1 MQGEWM
7 GNRGTR
13 KGLNMHKSRWRWL
26 RAFVFLPCIFG
37 MVVTSGHAQV
47 SKPYVEESLAQP
59 SRDVPWREYQLQE
72 FLLKRIPPLPAATT
86 PAAWSA
92 EEERVRQHVLNDIA
106 YHGWPRE
113 WVDAAPQFEE
123 VGIIET
129 SHGYRIHKL
138 RFEVVPGFYSTALL
152 YEPAKITGRVPA
164 ILNLLGHEP
173 DGIGVEYEQKRCIN
187 FAKRGIIA
195 LDVEFIGFGELTN
208 PENAHD
214 FASQLNLVGSNA
226 LGIFYLSMRRGLD
239 YLNGLPQVDTTR
251 IGVTGLSGG
260 GWQTVMLSALDP
272 RVAVA
277 VEVAGIGSRESNTTH
292 PVDTDEIEEDAPD
305 LMQGEDYPELLAL
318 RAPRPTMVIHNATD
332 SCCFRAP
339 MVKPYLYDQVKP
351 FFQLYGM
358 PDNLAWR
365 EDLYPGTHNYQ
376 LDNRNQ
382 AYRFFS
388 AHFKLPI
395 LDGEIH
401 SDDEIRTPQEL
412 AIGVP
417 ADNLTF
423 VTLARKLAQQIHHE
437 AAPADGEA
445 RQTWAKAER
454 EKLESVVRYA
464 PVSTVRALRVDN
476 GRAFD
481 FRTLTYRFDFSNELS
496 ANGIL
501 FREEAAPENAPAVI
515 VLDDKGYKA
524 ATDMVAPHVDRGE
537 QVLALDLFFNG
548 DQLPDRG
555 AWELLTDS
563 SGARPLGLE
572 AAQLVAI
579 ASWLR
584 FTTGQ
589 PVQVET
595 DGIRNQ
601 VIALTAAAIAP
612 EDFSAVVNRSG
623 MKSLGYLIDTPVPF
637 RSAPELF
644 CLDLYRYFDI
654 DMLAALAAPGK
665 IVALN
670 SLR

>member
-1 MQGEWM
+1 MDSASARRSLITVGILPFLF
-7 GNRGTR
+7 GTE
-13 KGLNMHKSRWRWL
+13 
-26 RAFVFLPCIFG
+26 
-37 MVVTSGHAQV
+37 VVSIYAQV
-47 SKPYVEESLAQP
+47 SKPYVEQALAQA
-59 SRDVPWREYQLQE
+59 SRDVPSRQYQLQE
-72 FLLKRIPPLPAATT
+72 FLLKRIPQLPVPAT
-86 PAAWSA
+86 PASWSA
-92 EEERVRQHVLNDIA
+92 EEERIRKHVLDDLV
-106 YHGWPRE
+106 YHGWPRD
-113 WVDAAPQFEE
+113 WIDAAPQFEE
-123 VGIIET
+123 MGIIET
-129 SHGYRIHKL
+129 THGYRIHKL
-138 RFEVVPGFYSTALL
+138 RFEVVPGFHSTALL
-152 YEPAKITGRVPA
+152 YEPTKIVGRVPA

-195 LDVEFIGFGELTN
+195 LDLEFIGFGELAN
-208 PENAHD
+208 PGNAHD

-226 LGIFYLSMRRGLD
+226 LGLFYLSMRRGLD
-239 YLNGLPQVDTTR
+239 YLSGLQQVDTSR

-277 VEVAGIGSRESNTTH
+277 VEVAGIGSRESNLTH

-305 LMQGEDYPELLAL
+305 LMQQQDYPELIAL
-318 RAPRPTMVIHNATD
+318 RAPRPTMEIHNGTD

-339 MVKPYLYDQVKP
+339 LVKPYIYDQVKP
-351 FFQLYGM
+351 FFQLYGA
-358 PDNLAWR
+358 PDNLAWS
-365 EDLYPGTHNYQ
+365 ENLYPGTHNYQ
-376 LDNRNQ
+376 LENRNQ

-388 AHFKLPI
+388 TYFKLPL
-395 LDGEIH
+395 LDGEIY

-412 AIGVP
+412 SIGVP

-423 VTLARKLAQQIHHE
+423 VTLARHLAKQIHHE
-437 AAPADGEA
+437 PPSTDSEA
-445 RQTWAKAER
+445 RQAWTKAER
-454 EKLESVVRYA
+454 QKLESVVRYE
-464 PVSTVRALRVDN
+464 PVSIVRALRVDN
-476 GRAFD
+476 DRAFD
-481 FRTLTYRFDFSNELS
+481 FRTLSYRFDFSNELS

-501 FREEAAPENAPAVI
+501 LREEAAPEDAAATI

-524 ATDMVAPHVDRGE
+524 ATNRVTQYLDRGE

-548 DQLPDRG
+548 DLLPDRG
-555 AWELLTDS
+555 SWELLTDS

-579 ASWLR
+579 ARWLHS
-584 FTTGQ
+584 TTGK

-595 DGIRNQ
+595 VGIRNQ

-612 EDFSAVVNRSG
+612 EDFSLVTSANG
-623 MKSLGYLIDTPVPF
+623 MKTLSYLIDTPVPF

-654 DMLAALAAPGK
+654 DTLEALAAPTK
-665 IVALN
+665 IVALS

>member
-1 MQGEWM
+1 
-7 GNRGTR
+7 
-13 KGLNMHKSRWRWL
+13 
-26 RAFVFLPCIFG
+26 
-37 MVVTSGHAQV
+37 VVSIYAQV
-47 SKPYVEESLAQP
+47 SKPYVEQALAQA
-59 SRDVPWREYQLQE
+59 SRDVTSRQYQLQE
-72 FLLKRIPPLPAATT
+72 FLLKRIPQLPVPAT
-86 PAAWSA
+86 PASWNA
-92 EEERVRQHVLNDIA
+92 EEERIRKHVLDDLV
-106 YHGWPRE
+106 YHGWPRD
-113 WVDAAPQFEE
+113 WIDAAPQFEE
-123 VGIIET
+123 MGIIET
-129 SHGYRIHKL
+129 THGYRIHKL
-138 RFEVVPGFYSTALL
+138 RFEVVPGFHSTALL
-152 YEPAKITGRVPA
+152 YEPTKIVGRVPA

-195 LDVEFIGFGELTN
+195 LDLEFIGFGELAN

-226 LGIFYLSMRRGLD
+226 LGLFYLSMRRGLD
-239 YLNGLPQVDTTR
+239 YLSGLQQVDTSR

-277 VEVAGIGSRESNTTH
+277 VEVAGIGSRESNLTH

-305 LMQGEDYPELLAL
+305 LMQQQDYPELIAL
-318 RAPRPTMVIHNATD
+318 RAPRPTMEIHNGTD

-339 MVKPYLYDQVKP
+339 LVKPYIYDQVKP
-351 FFQLYGM
+351 FFQLYGA
-358 PDNLAWR
+358 PDNLAWS
-365 EDLYPGTHNYQ
+365 ENLYPGTHNYQ
-376 LDNRNQ
+376 LENRNQ

-388 AHFKLPI
+388 TYFKLPL
-395 LDGEIH
+395 LDGEIY

-412 AIGVP
+412 SIGVP

-423 VTLARKLAQQIHHE
+423 VTLARHLAKQIHHE
-437 AAPADGEA
+437 SPSTDSEA
-445 RQTWAKAER
+445 RQAWTKAER
-454 EKLESVVRYA
+454 QKLKSVVRYE
-464 PVSTVRALRVDN
+464 PVSIVRALRVDN
-476 GRAFD
+476 DRAFD
-481 FRTLTYRFDFSNELS
+481 FRTLSYRFDFSNELS

-501 FREEAAPENAPAVI
+501 LREEAAPEDAAATI

-524 ATDMVAPHVDRGE
+524 ATNRVTQYLDRGE

-548 DQLPDRG
+548 DLLPDRG
-555 AWELLTDS
+555 SWELLTDS

-579 ASWLR
+579 ARWLHS
-584 FTTGQ
+584 TTGK

-595 DGIRNQ
+595 VGIRNQ

-612 EDFSAVVNRSG
+612 EDFSLVTSANG
-623 MKSLGYLIDTPVPF
+623 MKTLSYLIDTPVPF

-644 CLDLYRYFDI
+644 CLDLYRHFDI
-654 DMLAALAAPGK
+654 NTLEALAAPTK
-665 IVALN
+665 IVALS

>member
-1 MQGEWM
+1 LHS
-7 GNRGTR
+7 N
-13 KGLNMHKSRWRWL
+13 GLL
-26 RAFVFLPCIFG
+26 RFWIAAILPLVLG
-37 MVVTSGHAQV
+37 MSASSGYAQV
-47 SKPYVEESLAQP
+47 SKPYVEESLAQH
-59 SRDVPWREYQLQE
+59 SLDVPWREYQLQK
-72 FLLKRIPPLPAATT
+72 FLLKRYPSLPAPTT
-86 PAAWSA
+86 PAAWTA
-92 EEERVRQHVLNDIA
+92 EEERLRKHVLNDIA

-113 WVDAAPQFEE
+113 WIDAAPKFEE

-138 RFEVVPGFYSTALL
+138 RFEVVPGLHSTALL
-152 YEPAKITGRVPA
+152 YEPTEITGRVPA

-208 PENAHD
+208 PENIHD
-214 FASQLNLVGSNA
+214 FGAQLNLVGSNV
-226 LGIFYLSMRRGLD
+226 LGVFYLSMRRGLD
-239 YLNGLPQVDTTR
+239 YLSGLPEVDTTR

-272 RVAVA
+272 RVAVE
-277 VEVAGIGSRESNTTH
+277 VEVAGIGSRESNLTH
-292 PVDTDEIEEDAPD
+292 PVDTDETEADAPD
-305 LMQGEDYPELLAL
+305 LMQDEDYPELIAL
-318 RAPRPTMVIHNATD
+318 RAPRPTMEIHNGTD

-339 MVKPYLYDQVKP
+339 QVKPYLYDQVKP
-351 FFQLYGM
+351 FFQLYGAS
-358 PDNLAWR
+358 NAFAWS
-365 EDLYPGTHNYQ
+365 ENLYPGSHNYQ
-376 LDNRNQ
+376 LDNRQQ

-388 AHFKLPI
+388 AHFNLPV
-395 LDGEIH
+395 LDGEIY
-401 SDDEIRTPQEL
+401 SDDEIRTPEEL

-417 ADNLTF
+417 PDNLTF

-437 AAPADGEA
+437 RAPANSAA
-445 RQTWAKAER
+445 RQEWAKAVR
-454 EKLESVVRYA
+454 QKLKSVVRYA

-476 GRAFD
+476 GRNFN
-481 FRTLTYRFDFSNELS
+481 FRTLSYRFDFSNELS

-501 FREEAAPENAPAVI
+501 FREDAAPENTPATI

-524 ATDMVAPHVDRGE
+524 ASDIVAQHVDRGE

-555 AWELLTDS
+555 SWELLTDS
-563 SGARPLGLE
+563 SGERPLGLE
-572 AAQLVAI
+572 AAQLVAV

-584 FTTGQ
+584 STTGR
-589 PVQVET
+589 PVQVMT

-612 EDFSAVVNRSG
+612 EDFSAQVNRNG
-623 MKSLGYLIDTPVPF
+623 MTSLAYLLDKPVPF

-644 CLDLYRYFDI
+644 CLDLYKYFDI
-654 DMLAALAAPGK
+654 DTLEVLAAPGK
-665 IVALN
+665 VSSFN
-670 SLR
+670 SLQ

>member
-1 MQGEWM
+1 
-7 GNRGTR
+7 
-13 KGLNMHKSRWRWL
+13 
-26 RAFVFLPCIFG
+26 
-37 MVVTSGHAQV
+37 VVSIYAQV
-47 SKPYVEESLAQP
+47 SKPYVEQALAQA
-59 SRDVPWREYQLQE
+59 SRDVPSRQYQLQE
-72 FLLKRIPPLPAATT
+72 FLLKRIPQLPVPAT
-86 PAAWSA
+86 PASWSA
-92 EEERVRQHVLNDIA
+92 EEERIRKHVLDDLV
-106 YHGWPRE
+106 YHGWPRD
-113 WVDAAPQFEE
+113 WIDAAPQFEE
-123 VGIIET
+123 MGIIET
-129 SHGYRIHKL
+129 THGYRIHKL
-138 RFEVVPGFYSTALL
+138 RFEVVPGFHSTALL
-152 YEPAKITGRVPA
+152 YEPTKIVGRVPA

-195 LDVEFIGFGELTN
+195 LDLEFIGFGELAN
-208 PENAHD
+208 PGNAHD

-239 YLNGLPQVDTTR
+239 YLSGLQQVDTSR

-277 VEVAGIGSRESNTTH
+277 VEVAGIGSRESNLTH

-305 LMQGEDYPELLAL
+305 LMQQQDYPELIAL
-318 RAPRPTMVIHNATD
+318 RAPRPTMEIHNGTD

-339 MVKPYLYDQVKP
+339 LVKPYIYDQVKP
-351 FFQLYGM
+351 FFQLYGA
-358 PDNLAWR
+358 PDNLAWS
-365 EDLYPGTHNYQ
+365 ENLYPGTHNYQ
-376 LDNRNQ
+376 LENRNQ

-388 AHFKLPI
+388 TYFKLPL
-395 LDGEIH
+395 LDGEIY

-412 AIGVP
+412 SIGVP

-423 VTLARKLAQQIHHE
+423 VTLARHLAKQIHHE
-437 AAPADGEA
+437 SPSTDSEA
-445 RQTWAKAER
+445 RQAWTKAER
-454 EKLESVVRYA
+454 QKLESVVRYE
-464 PVSTVRALRVDN
+464 PVSIVRALRVDN
-476 GRAFD
+476 DRAFD
-481 FRTLTYRFDFSNELS
+481 FRTLSYRFDFSNELS

-501 FREEAAPENAPAVI
+501 LREEAAPEDAAATI

-524 ATDMVAPHVDRGE
+524 ATNRVTQYLDRGE

-548 DQLPDRG
+548 DLLPDRG
-555 AWELLTDS
+555 SWELLTDS

-579 ASWLR
+579 ARWLHS
-584 FTTGQ
+584 TTGK

-595 DGIRNQ
+595 VGIRNQ

-612 EDFSAVVNRSG
+612 EDFSLVTSANG
-623 MKSLGYLIDTPVPF
+623 MKTLSYLIDTPVPF

-644 CLDLYRYFDI
+644 CLDLYRHFDI
-654 DMLAALAAPGK
+654 NTLEALAAPTK
-665 IVALN
+665 IVALS

>member
-1 MQGEWM
+1 MRE
-7 GNRGTR
+7 
-13 KGLNMHKSRWRWL
+13 KSRRSL
-26 RAFVFLPCIFG
+26 QIAGFLLCLLG
-37 MVVTSGHAQV
+37 VGAVSGYSQV
-47 SKPYVEESLAQP
+47 SKPYIEEVLAQP
-59 SRDVPWREYQLQE
+59 SRDIPSREYQLQE
-72 FLLKRIPPLPAATT
+72 FLLKRIPQLPTPTT
-86 PAAWSA
+86 PALWSA
-92 EEERVRQHVLNDIA
+92 EEERVRKYVLNDIA

-113 WVDAAPQFEE
+113 WVDAAPKFKE

-138 RFEVVPGFYSTALL
+138 RFEIVPGFHSTALL
-152 YEPAKITGRVPA
+152 YEPAKIAGRVPA

-214 FASQLNLVGSNA
+214 FASRLNLVGSNA

-239 YLNGLPQVDTTR
+239 YLSGLPEVDTTR

-277 VEVAGIGSRESNTTH
+277 VEVAGIGSRESNLTH

-305 LMQGEDYPELLAL
+305 LMQGQDYPELLAL
-318 RAPRPTMVIHNATD
+318 RAPRPTLEIHNGTD

-339 MVKPYLYDQVKP
+339 LVKPYLYDNVKQ
-351 FFQLYGM
+351 FFQLYGTS
-358 PDNLAWR
+358 DELAWH
-365 EDLYPGTHNYQ
+365 ENLDPGNHNYQ
-376 LDNRNQ
+376 LDNRQQ

-388 AHFKLPI
+388 THFKLPV
-395 LDGEIH
+395 LDGEIF

-423 VTLARKLAQQIHHE
+423 VTLARKLSQQIRQE
-437 AAPADGEA
+437 PVPQDSAAHQAWA
-445 RQTWAKAER
+445 RAKR

-464 PVSTVRALRVDN
+464 PVSIVQALRVDN
-476 GRAFD
+476 GRAFH
-481 FRTLTYRFDFSNELS
+481 FRTLSYRFNFSNELS

-501 FREEAAPENAPAVI
+501 FREEAAPENAPATI

-524 ATDMVAPHVDRGE
+524 ATDMVAQHVDRGE

-548 DQLPDRG
+548 DLLPNRG
-555 AWELLTDS
+555 TWELLTDS

-579 ASWLR
+579 ASWLHS
-584 FTTGQ
+584 TTGQ

-601 VIALTAAAIAP
+601 VIALAAVAIAP
-612 EDFSAVVNRSG
+612 EDFSAVVNRNG
-623 MKSLGYLIDTPVPF
+623 MKSLSYLIDTPVPF

-654 DMLAALAAPGK
+654 ETLAALAAPGK

>member
-1 MQGEWM
+1 MDSASARRSLITVGILPFLF
-7 GNRGTR
+7 GTE
-13 KGLNMHKSRWRWL
+13 
-26 RAFVFLPCIFG
+26 
-37 MVVTSGHAQV
+37 VVSIYAQV
-47 SKPYVEESLAQP
+47 SKPYVEQALAQA
-59 SRDVPWREYQLQE
+59 SRDVPSRQYQLQE
-72 FLLKRIPPLPAATT
+72 FLLKRIPQLPVPAT
-86 PAAWSA
+86 PASWSA
-92 EEERVRQHVLNDIA
+92 EEERIRKHVLDDLV
-106 YHGWPRE
+106 YHGWPRD
-113 WVDAAPQFEE
+113 WIDAAPQFEE
-123 VGIIET
+123 MGIIET
-129 SHGYRIHKL
+129 THGYRIHKL
-138 RFEVVPGFYSTALL
+138 RFEVVPGFHSTALL
-152 YEPAKITGRVPA
+152 YEPTKIVGRVPA

-195 LDVEFIGFGELTN
+195 LDLEFIGFGELAN
-208 PENAHD
+208 PGNAHD

-239 YLNGLPQVDTTR
+239 YLSGLQQVDTSR

-277 VEVAGIGSRESNTTH
+277 VEVAGIGSRESNLTH

-305 LMQGEDYPELLAL
+305 LMQQQDYPELIAL
-318 RAPRPTMVIHNATD
+318 RAPRPTMEIHNGTD

-339 MVKPYLYDQVKP
+339 LVKPYIYDQVKP
-351 FFQLYGM
+351 FFQLYGA
-358 PDNLAWR
+358 PDNLAWS
-365 EDLYPGTHNYQ
+365 ENLYPGTHNYQ
-376 LDNRNQ
+376 LENRNQ

-388 AHFKLPI
+388 TYFKLPL
-395 LDGEIH
+395 LDGEIY

-412 AIGVP
+412 SIGVP

-423 VTLARKLAQQIHHE
+423 VTLARHLAKQIHHE
-437 AAPADGEA
+437 PPSTDSEA
-445 RQTWAKAER
+445 RQAWTKAER
-454 EKLESVVRYA
+454 QKLESVVRYE
-464 PVSTVRALRVDN
+464 PVSIVRALRVDN
-476 GRAFD
+476 DRAFD
-481 FRTLTYRFDFSNELS
+481 FRTLSYRFDFSNELS

-501 FREEAAPENAPAVI
+501 LREEAAPEDAAATI

-524 ATDMVAPHVDRGE
+524 ATNRVTQYLDRGE

-548 DQLPDRG
+548 DLLPDRG
-555 AWELLTDS
+555 SWELLTDS

-579 ASWLR
+579 ARWLHS
-584 FTTGQ
+584 TTGK

-595 DGIRNQ
+595 VGIRNQ

-612 EDFSAVVNRSG
+612 EDFSLVTSANG
-623 MKSLGYLIDTPVPF
+623 MKTLSYLIDTPVPF

-644 CLDLYRYFDI
+644 CLDLYRHFDI
-654 DMLAALAAPGK
+654 DTLEALAAPTK
-665 IVALN
+665 IVALS